1 MHSIQE
7 LPELKAKILERVALS
22 AKDAD
27 VGAITCWSK
36 AAEQCEK
43 FIQESEELNDRIKS
57 FTDSLWQKQGS
68 NSITKQPIAS
78 KPKIRMS
85 PKLAASRTRREWVIK
100 LSSTGISLNGHNKR
114 YYTKGRQAVGIAF
127 ANELDRPQ
135 LIDKWF
141 LGLKDEPTD
150 LAVLLCQDLEGKLL
164 DFILPVAEIKTT
176 WKALSRSKDGQVKF
190 HIRRDPE
197 GFVLLN
203 PIGEPLN
210 ITKYIGKYQ
219 ALK

>member
-1 MHSIQE
+1 MCSIQE

-27 VGAITCWSK
+27 VRAITRWSK

-43 FIQESEELNDRIKS
+43 FIQESADLTDRVKS

-68 NSITKQPIAS
+68 NSVTKQPLTS
-78 KPKIRMS
+78 KLKMRMS
-85 PKLAASRTRREWVIK
+85 PKLAGSRNRREWVRM
-100 LSSTGISLNGHNKR
+100 LSSKGILLNGHDKR
-114 YYTKGRQAVGIAF
+114 YYTKGLQSVGIAF

-150 LAVLLCQDLEGKLL
+150 FAVLLCQDLEGKLH
-164 DFILPVAEIKTT
+164 DFILPVAEITT
-176 WKALSRSKDGQVKF
+176 NWKALGRSKGGQVLF
-190 HIRRDPE
+190 HIRRDPK

-203 PIGEPLN
+203 PIGEALN